1 MSFPFE
7 LPILDKVSSPEE
19 LRTMSDSD
27 LDQVAK
33 ELRNEVIEV
42 VSQTGGHLGSSL
54 GVVELTVA
62 LHAIFKTPRD
72 KLIWDVGH
80 QCYPHKILTGRKDR
94 IRTLRQ
100 GGGLSGFT
108 KRSESEYDTFGAA
121 HSQPLFLQH

>member
-7 LPILDKVSSPEE
+7 LPILDKVSGPED
-19 LRTMSDSD
+19 LRKLSDAD

-62 LHAIFKTPRD
+62 LHAIFKTHIGLLP
-72 KLIWDVGH
+72 LEP
-80 QCYPHKILTGRKDR
+80 QETSYP
-94 IRTLRQ
+94 
-100 GGGLSGFT
+100 F
-108 KRSESEYDTFGAA
+108 F
-121 HSQPLFLQH
+121 